1 MKLRFAGLAPE
12 LSGALLLLLLAFGA
26 QAGLFSDDEA
36 RQSISEL
43 RSQQDTLSKQAQTLD
58 ERITRMESA
67 LQSYPDTVSRL
78 ETMGQDMA
86 QLRGKVDA
94 LANQIDAVDKRSH
107 ALYLDLDTR
116 LKALEAAA
124 APAKDAAGAD
134 GNAPADGAKGDA
146 KKDAKADAADDAAS
160 AQYDKALAAFNDG
173 NYAHSLKEFQAFLK
187 AHPKDPKAVNALY
200 WAGMNQLSLKDF
212 KGARASNEKLF
223 KEHPDSSKA
232 PDALLN
238 LASAWTGLGDAA
250 NAKATLKLLIS
261 KYPDSPAA
269 GKAKARLKQH

>member
-12 LSGALLLLLLAFGA
+12 LSGAMLLLLLASGA
-26 QAGLFSDDEA
+26 HAGLFSDDEA
-36 RQSISEL
+36 RQSISDL

-78 ETMGQDMA
+78 ETMGQDLA
-86 QLRGKVDA
+86 QLRGKVDS

-116 LKALEAAA
+116 LKALETAA
-124 APAKDAAGAD
+124 APPKDAAATDDGGA
-134 GNAPADGAKGDA
+134 GAKGDA
-146 KKDAKADAADDAAS
+146 GKDTKADAADDAAS

-173 NYAHSLKEFQAFLK
+173 NYAHSLKQFQAFLK
-187 AHPKDPKAVNALY
+187 AHPKDSKAVNALY
-200 WAGMNQLSLKDF
+200 WVGMNQLSLKDF
-212 KGARASNEKLF
+212 KAARLSNEKLF

-238 LASAWTGLGDAA
+238 LASAWTGLGDAG

-261 KYPDSPAA
+261 KYPDSSAA

>member
-1 MKLRFAGLAPE
+1 MKLRFAGVAPGF
-12 LSGALLLLLLAFGA
+12 SGALLLLLFACGA

-43 RSQQDTLSKQAQTLD
+43 RSQQDTLGKQAQTLD

-67 LQSYPDTVSRL
+67 LQGYPDTVGRL
-78 ETMGQDMA
+78 ETMGQDLA

-94 LANQIDAVDKRSH
+94 LANQLDAVDKRSH

-116 LKALEAAA
+116 LKALETAA
-124 APAKDAAGAD
+124 AKDAA
-134 GNAPADGAKGDA
+134 PAGGEASGSGDTKSDAKGS
-146 KKDAKADAADDAAS
+146 AKADAAEDAA
-160 AQYDKALAAFNDG
+160 AALYDKALAAFNDG
-173 NYAHSLKEFQAFLK
+173 DYAHSLKQFQAFLK
-187 AHPKDPKAVNALY
+187 ANPKDGKAINALY
-200 WAGMNQLSLKDF
+200 WIGMNQLSLKDF
-212 KGARASNEKLF
+212 KGARTSNEALF
-223 KEHPDSSKA
+223 KNHPDSSKA

-250 NAKATLKLLIS
+250 SAKSTLKMLIS

-269 GKAKARLKQH
+269 AKAKTRLKQH